1 MDHFLSIKGA
11 YPLLFRCEN
20 YELQPAEPAAAEEG
34 RAEVRARVRGGGAE
48 TVFVFRLERR
58 ELGSKKGCWLT
69 KQLLSADSKYL

>member
-1 MDHFLSIKGA
+1 MDHFLSIKGV
-11 YPLLFRCEN
+11 YPLLFKCDSF
-20 YELQPAEPAAAEEG
+20 ELEPAAPAAAEEG

-69 KQLLSADSKYL
+69 KQLLPADSQYL